1 MERTL
6 TPNELDRVL
15 EEAVNALHGRSLVL
29 EKAPSMSKKELER
42 EINHRIDL
50 VMGGTITEE
59 EELNQV
65 KAEAKALAALK
76 LRRG

>member
-6 TPNELDRVL
+6 TPTELDRVL

-29 EKAPSMSKKELER
+29 EKAPTMSKKELER

-50 VMGGTITEE
+50 IMSGDITGED
-59 EELNQV
+59 LVQL